1 MDGIIQMKLEHWPLA
16 LVGALVGVVAFLP
29 LVAVLVP
36 TVMRKREPSIAKGG
50 LAVVASFVVLLCA
63 FALAYLVAGKASV
76 FLVVGEIAGFALVL
90 LVVAI
95 AVIMMP

>member
-1 MDGIIQMKLEHWPLA
+1 MDGVVQMELEHWPLA
-16 LVGALVGVVAFLP
+16 LIGALAGVVAFLP

-36 TVMRKREPSIAKGG
+36 VITRKREADVAKGG
-50 LAVVASFVVLLCA
+50 LAIAVSFVVLLCA
-63 FALAYLVAGKASV
+63 FVAAYLVVGKASV
-76 FLVVGEIAGFALVL
+76 FLAVGEIVGFALVL